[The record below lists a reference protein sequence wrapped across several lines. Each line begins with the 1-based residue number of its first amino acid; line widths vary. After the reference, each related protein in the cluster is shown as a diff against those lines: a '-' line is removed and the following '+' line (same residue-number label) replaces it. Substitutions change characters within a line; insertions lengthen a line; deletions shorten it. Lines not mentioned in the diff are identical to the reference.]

1 MYAKGGHG
9 GRQRGT
15 RQAKAARA
23 GNVQIRL
30 RELAEIKRLNIGK
43 IGRLTGISEGTLRRM
58 WYNEAIYVELDV
70 LDALA
75 DLLGIE
81 PGELFERAR

>member
-1 MYAKGGHG
+1 
-9 GRQRGT
+9 
-15 RQAKAARA
+15 
-23 GNVQIRL
+23 
-30 RELAEIKRLNIGK
+30 
-43 IGRLTGISEGTLRRM
+43 M